1 MNPPPLPTPPP
12 TPWPDWAAYRRRTDE
27 DHLILLSIFHLV
39 WGLLAVVGLLGLWLH
54 YSIFSTIFEKFPSEG
69 FRIPAPAPG
78 ANPEANAP
86 RNVIL
91 FPKELFTQSLTG
103 VYIFSGAVLAAGMLL
118 NLFAWRSLKARR
130 HRIFTLILSG
140 MNCLFIPFGT
150 VLGVFTFVVL
160 LRPTVRE
167 LYEQR

>member
-12 TPWPDWAAYRRRTDE
+12 TPWPDWAVYRRRTDE
-27 DHLILLSIFHLV
+27 DHLNLLSIFHLV

-54 YSIFSTIFEKFPSEG
+54 YSIFSTVVEKFPGEV
-69 FRIPAPAPG
+69 FHLPAPP
-78 ANPEANAP
+78 PEANPNAPAP
-86 RNVIL
+86 RNVMV
-91 FPKELFTQSLTG
+91 FPKELFTKSLTG

-118 NLFAWRSLKARR
+118 NLLGWRSLKARR

-140 MNCLFIPFGT
+140 LNCLCVPFGT
-150 VLGVFTFVVL
+150 VLGIFTFIVL
-160 LRPTVRE
+160 LRPTVRD